1 MLEIF
6 RVKEGDAIRIR
17 PGDLRSVVTAI
28 FEKLGATEANAKQAA
43 DVLVTADVRGVDSH
57 GVSNMLKSYVERIR
71 DGTIKVNPDWKVIR
85 ERESTATIDCD
96 TGLGV
101 MVAPLAMDIAIE
113 KAKKTGYGAVT
124 MRNAG
129 HSGMISYHA
138 MKALPHNMIG
148 LALTAAGPQ
157 VLPAQGAIPRLGTN
171 PIAVAVPTKSMHPF
185 VFDVATSVVAANK
198 LTLAKRL
205 DVAIPGNFVADMQGG
220 IIHEE
225 AKLPAEYQ
233 LLPFAG
239 TRELGS
245 HKAYGLAMVI
255 EIMCS
260 ILAGAVPAGFSG
272 RGPGNHFVSAYSI
285 DAFTDV
291 DEFKERMDWWLKE
304 MEATPPAPGYDRV
317 MTPGQEEEEVS
328 AERNVKGIPLH
339 KEVVAYIETTCKEL
353 DIPVDFLEAPQVGA

>member
-1 MLEIF
+1 
-6 RVKEGDAIRIR
+6 
-17 PGDLRSVVTAI
+17 
-28 FEKLGATEANAKQAA
+28 
-43 DVLVTADVRGVDSH
+43 
-57 GVSNMLKSYVERIR
+57 
-71 DGTIKVNPDWKVIR
+71 
-85 ERESTATIDCD
+85 
-96 TGLGV
+96 
-101 MVAPLAMDIAIE
+101 
-113 KAKKTGYGAVT
+113 
-124 MRNAG
+124 
-129 HSGMISYHA
+129 MISYHA
-138 MKALPHNMIG
+138 MLALPHDAIG

-157 VLPAQGAIPRLGTN
+157 VLPAQGAVPRLGTN

-260 ILAGAVPAGFSG
+260 ILAGAVPSGFSD
-272 RGPGNHFVSAYSI
+272 RGPGNHFVAAYNI

-291 DEFKERMDWWLKE
+291 DEFKERMDWWLAE

-317 MTPGQEEEEVS
+317 MTPGQEE
-328 AERNVKGIPLH
+328 AEAVERAKGIRCTRSRRW
-339 KEVVAYIETTCKEL
+339 IETTCNEL
-353 DIPVDFLEAPQVGA
+353 ASR